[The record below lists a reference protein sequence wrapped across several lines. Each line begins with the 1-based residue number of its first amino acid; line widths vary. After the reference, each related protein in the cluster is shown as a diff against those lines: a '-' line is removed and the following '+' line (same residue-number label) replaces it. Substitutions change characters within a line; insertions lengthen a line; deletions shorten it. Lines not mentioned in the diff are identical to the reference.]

1 MTMTFDYDLVT
12 GFASQQF
19 SAAKL
24 SFIFLLNKFSSKKM
38 TKWAKK
44 L

>member
-1 MTMTFDYDLVT
+1 MTMTFDYDLAVR
-12 GFASQQF
+12 F
-19 SAAKL
+19 SSRQIFAAKL